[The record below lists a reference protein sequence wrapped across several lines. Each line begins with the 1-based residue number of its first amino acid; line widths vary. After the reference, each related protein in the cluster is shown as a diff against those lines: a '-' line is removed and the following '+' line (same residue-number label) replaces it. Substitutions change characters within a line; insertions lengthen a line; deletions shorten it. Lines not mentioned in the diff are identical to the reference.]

1 VVGSEGEFEAVIY
14 NVDKYITVLF
24 GFAGAC
30 TVGIAEYYGYFLD
43 MLGRVG
49 DIEITAQI
57 AYSELV
63 KVRGEI
69 SQPVLV

>member
-1 VVGSEGEFEAVIY
+1 MVGGEGQVEAVVY

-43 MLGRVG
+43 MLGRVC
-49 DIEITAQI
+49 DVEVAAQI